1 MYFLVATSV
10 GMLALIGVLY
20 GARWLRRVPDL
31 SAPALTDDMVRQIE
45 ESGFVELDEPLDL
58 EQIQDE
64 ETRFWNEASWEEPE
78 EL

>member
-1 MYFLVATSV
+1 MYFFISL
-10 GMLALIGVLY
+10 GMLVLIAGVLY
-20 GARWLRRVPDL
+20 RARWLRRMPDPA
-31 SAPALTDDMVRQIE
+31 APALTDDMVRQIE
-45 ESGFVELDEPLDL
+45 ESGYIEVDEPLDL